1 VARYEPIKSEAVKKW
16 AYQSYKKH
24 DCLFTVDL
32 QREGFPIVAELIITI
47 SDREQLPE
55 LDGVKNLIMFSKY
68 NNKSIDRTK
77 FDNNLFRTEE
87 YLEPLAFDEI
97 EFYILRGE

>member
-1 VARYEPIKSEAVKKW
+1 MAGYEPIKSEAVKKW

-32 QREGFPIVAELIITI
+32 QRESFPIVAELIITI
-47 SDREQLPE
+47 NDREQLPE
-55 LDGVKNLIMFSKY
+55 LDGVKNIIMFFKDF
-68 NNKSIDRTK
+68 NKSIDRSK
-77 FDNNLFRTEE
+77 FDNNSFSTEE

-97 EFYILRGE
+97 EFYMLRGE